1 MSLGQ
6 ITQFSGFSIEFIFIL
21 NLLKKMVDLEKRG
34 KGVPWVVHLAENFIE
49 VLEKLAVTMCW

>member
-6 ITQFSGFSIEFIFIL
+6 ITRFSGFSTEFIFIL